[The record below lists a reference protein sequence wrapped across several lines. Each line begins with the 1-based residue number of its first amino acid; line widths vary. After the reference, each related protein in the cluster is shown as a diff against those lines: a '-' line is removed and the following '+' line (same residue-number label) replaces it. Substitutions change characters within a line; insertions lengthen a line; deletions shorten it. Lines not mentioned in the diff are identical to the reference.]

1 MELIEQDGQFHGVK
15 VVDVNYRQMRN
26 FNSLKW
32 RYMYIQSVISK
43 VNESFRPNWL
53 DLLQGLNKV
62 LNPKCMQ
69 IYCRKDILRNE
80 SANPIL

>member
-62 LNPKCMQ
+62 LNPKCMR
-69 IYCRKDILRNE
+69 IYCRKDISRNE